1 MGIPAY
7 IKHLALAVLFTLA
20 AINFTR
26 TTFEVVESSKRLDE
40 LKEGV
45 ASLEQEKLTLSE
57 ELEYKKTDEFVES
70 EARNKFGF
78 VKPGEEI
85 FVYPQVL
92 SEASHNIEYAD
103 AEKSNPKMWLEVF
116 F

>member
-7 IKHLALAVLFTLA
+7 IKHFALALLFTLA

-40 LKEGV
+40 LRNSV
-45 ASLEQEKLTLSE
+45 VSLEEEKMGLEE
-57 ELEYKKTDEFVES
+57 ELEYKKTDEFIES

-78 VKPGEEI
+78 VKEGEEI

-92 SEASHNIEYAD
+92 SSVSYS
-103 AEKSNPKMWLEVF
+103 AELTQSDNSNVQKWLNLF